1 MQNYE
6 YFPISPPL
14 INIKSYFCSHIHTRT
29 HTTNTMLYPLKFK
42 PQFVE
47 KIWGGNKIQSVLGKN
62 TEGIQKV
69 GESWEISGLEGRVSE
84 ISNGFLAEND
94 LNEIIEVYMTDLV
107 GEKIFDEFGLG
118 FPLLIKFIDAAENL
132 SVQVHPDDA
141 LAMRRYGMNGKTEMW
156 YVIQADEG
164 AGLYVGFKKGVTK
177 QDYLKAVAN
186 GTVEA
191 LLEFYPVKPG
201 DAFFIPAGTV
211 HAIGKG
217 VLLTE
222 IQQSSDITYRIFD
235 WNRKDA
241 NGLSRELNTAEAE
254 EALNFGTQ
262 AKFKIDYCIEKERTN
277 SVIDCDQ
284 FKVNVMTFSQPVEKV
299 YAKIDS
305 FIIYICID
313 GKVKIQHEGSTETI
327 QKGECVLVPSIATS
341 LQLIP
346 ETETKLLEV
355 HL

>member
-6 YFPISPPL
+6 YFPIFHPS
-14 INIKSYFCSHIHTRT
+14 SHHKVVFLQPHSHTN
-29 HTTNTMLYPLKFK
+29 HTSDTMLYPLKFK
-42 PQFVE
+42 SQFVE
-47 KIWGGNKIQSVLGKN
+47 KIWGGNKIQSILGKD
-62 TEGIQKV
+62 TEGIQKI
-69 GESWEISGLEGRVSE
+69 GESWEISGLEGRISE

-107 GEKIFDEFGLG
+107 GEKIFDQFGLG

-164 AGLYVGFKKGVTK
+164 AGLYVGFKKGVNK

-235 WNRKDA
+235 WNRKDG

-254 EALNFGTQ
+254 DALYFGTQ
-262 AKFKIDYCIEKERTN
+262 TTFKIDYSTEKEKTN

-284 FKVNVMTFSQPVEKV
+284 FKVNVMDFSLPVEKV

-313 GKVKIQHEGSTETI
+313 GKVRIQLEDSTETM
-327 QKGECVLVPSIATS
+327 QKGECVLVPGIATN